1 MWTGAHDFGGATS
14 LKVPNSDAPTVD
26 AAGEIAFDNNL
37 WAAGRGAS
45 VLYDGTA
52 STAILSALVSDAP
65 ANGEVPKWNTGG
77 TITWE
82 TDNNT
87 AGLTGT
93 DTHVLFFDGAD
104 NAVGEAGMTYNK
116 TTDTLSVGAVETAPT
131 ATPTI
136 ANYDSDGTD
145 GDISSQQVTNL
156 TDTGSG
162 TEDADVTFS
171 QQIAGAMTAF
181 ITADADGSTTIA
193 RLAIPSGAAVTEPAA
208 AGQVAIDTTSDQ
220 LLYYGGAQRVIAP
233 YYEISKTLEDPVE
246 ADDNIPFWHPT
257 KAIEITDVYCEVEGA
272 TSIGIIISDGTNA
285 LEEIICTEAGAADDG
300 SIANG
305 AFTANERMEVDM
317 GTISGTPDW
326 VSWSITYVITAD

>member
-1 MWTGAHDFGGATS
+1 MRSLIILSLLLSLSISPVCAVEDGLGTDHVVNLTASGTVQGATYGSDGTVTDAELLRINSLTSNAQDQITTKGAHAGQVWTGAHDFGGATS

-93 DTHVLFFDGAD
+93 DTHVLFFDGGD

-116 TTDTLSVGAVETAPT
+116 TTATLSVGAVETAPT

-145 GDISSQQVTNL
+145 GDISSQ
-156 TDTGSG
+156 
-162 TEDADVTFS
+162 
-171 QQIAGAMTAF
+171 
-181 ITADADGSTTIA
+181 
-193 RLAIPSGAAVTEPAA
+193 
-208 AGQVAIDTTSDQ
+208 
-220 LLYYGGAQRVIAP
+220 
-233 YYEISKTLEDPVE
+233 
-246 ADDNIPFWHPT
+246 
-257 KAIEITDVYCEVEGA
+257 
-272 TSIGIIISDGTNA
+272 
-285 LEEIICTEAGAADDG
+285 
-300 SIANG
+300 
-305 AFTANERMEVDM
+305 
-317 GTISGTPDW
+317 
-326 VSWSITYVITAD
+326 